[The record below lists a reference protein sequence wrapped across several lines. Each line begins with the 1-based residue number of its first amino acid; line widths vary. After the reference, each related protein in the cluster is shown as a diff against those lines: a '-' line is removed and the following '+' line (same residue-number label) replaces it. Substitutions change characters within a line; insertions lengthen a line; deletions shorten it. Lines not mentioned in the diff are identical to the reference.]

1 MKQVKSLKSLT
12 RVHIPSLAV
21 GMLFGALVASIF
33 RRKAKAPVAA
43 PVEAAEVAEATE
55 ASETAAKSREDA

>member
-1 MKQVKSLKSLT
+1 
-12 RVHIPSLAV
+12 
-21 GMLFGALVASIF
+21 MLFGALVASIF